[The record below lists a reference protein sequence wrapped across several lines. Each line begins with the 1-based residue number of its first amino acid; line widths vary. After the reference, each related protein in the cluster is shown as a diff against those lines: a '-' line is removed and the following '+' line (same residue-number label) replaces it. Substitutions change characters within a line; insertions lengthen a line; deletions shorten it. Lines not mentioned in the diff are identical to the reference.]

1 MNRIAVAGSVAL
13 AVTGALSMGLAT
25 ADAAKRKKARFQNEK
40 NLVVT
45 LATPTLNQ
53 EVLPD
58 LSDPGLNGVIEIR
71 FSSPLKKRDVINDQ
85 NTFNR
90 LTERVEFLDST
101 FNRMPGTPTLR
112 RNRFIFN
119 PRTAENGGV
128 LAQGQ
133 YTVNIRRNVRNR
145 RGRMLNF
152 GTADFT
158 TTFSVGT
165 DVYNPVLRRM
175 SPLDGQA
182 NIGLQ
187 QKLVASFNEPIDPSS
202 IISSIQVQDAS
213 TNPPTPIPGAGG
225 GTGVTL
231 EREGFDVVFTP
242 DPCFGYPPQTTIQ
255 FLMQGQDEQLAA
267 SPVTDVFGNAFTRD
281 SGLQWSFNAS
291 AGIWESPNGTYNDV
305 TGQFRTQFQT
315 KGVTPPPQALPP
327 GSPMMSLS
335 NPANVLPFA
344 SPCSAQLFFAPSCWT
359 AGRVLIAQ
367 TTTSLYEIDL
377 TGFIQ
382 RFNQGIT
389 DFSLI
394 STIDPPVRV
403 GRPIG
408 VVTDPRV
415 DPNNFE
421 TFIYVVDQ
429 RTATVAVLDS
439 RNLQTLGRFTGFSSP
454 RDISIS
460 TDLSLARTTM
470 YVSDFAANNLVAIDM
485 QGITVNFSG
494 QPGAQSPCEAIKDN
508 ASRRTVIQTGAGPS
522 AVSADSFL
530 LGRVATANVLDSS
543 ITVVNVQD
551 NSVRG
556 TFEVGSNPVDL
567 DWSIV
572 GFGGI
577 RPCMVTNQ
585 GGLNDPDGSVSLYLQ
600 APPLSGGFLGAGQ
613 NRDGIESTFIDGVKN
628 PTGIWGNQ
636 QWLSPFTGNSVPIVW
651 YVANTGGRTV
661 LDLRINIVGLFGVSV
676 TPTVLQNKEV
686 GPSPTFATL
695 DPFYPNAFLFAAVA
709 GTGSLAAMDPNRPVP
724 PTDVFVGQ
732 IRRYSTAFTH

>member
-1 MNRIAVAGSVAL
+1 MNRIVVAGAVAL
-13 AVTGALSMGLAT
+13 AVTGALAVGLMP
-25 ADAAKRKKARFQNEK
+25 ADARAKKKARFQNEK

-71 FSSPLKKRDVINDQ
+71 FSSPLRKRDIINNQ
-85 NTFNR
+85 NAFNR

-101 FNRMPGTPTLR
+101 FNRLPGTPTVR

-133 YTVNIRRNVRNR
+133 YTVNVRRNVRNR
-145 RGRMLNF
+145 RGRALNL
-152 GTADFT
+152 GQRDFT

-175 SPLDGQA
+175 SPLDGQT

-187 QKLVASFNEPIDPSS
+187 QKLIASFNEPIDPSS
-202 IISSIQVQDAS
+202 VISSITVQDGS

-231 EREGFDVVFTP
+231 SRNGFDVVFTP
-242 DPCFGYPPQTTIQ
+242 DPCFGYPPRTTVQ
-255 FLMQGQDEQLAA
+255 FLMQGQDALGQA

-281 SGLQWSFNAS
+281 AGLQWSFNAA
-291 AGIWESPNGTYNDV
+291 AGIWESPNGTFDDT
-305 TGQFRTQFQT
+305 TGIFRTQFVT

-327 GSPMMSLS
+327 GSPMMLGQ
-335 NPANVLPFA
+335 PIA
-344 SPCSAQLFFAPSCWT
+344 SPCSAALFLAPSCFAT
-359 AGRVLIAQ
+359 GRVLLAM
-367 TTTSLYEIDL
+367 TTTSIYEIDL

-408 VVTDPRV
+408 LVTDPRF
-415 DPNNFE
+415 DPNNGYH
-421 TFIYVVDQ
+421 TFMYVVDQ

-439 RNLQTLGRFTGFSSP
+439 RNLQTLGRFSGFSSP

-470 YVSDFAANNLVAIDM
+470 YVSDFAANSLVALDM
-485 QGITVNFSG
+485 QGLTVNFSG
-494 QPGAQSPCEAIKDN
+494 QPGAASPCDAIKDN
-508 ASRRTVIQTGAGPS
+508 AARRRVIQVGDGPTRV
-522 AVSADSFL
+522 AADSFL
-530 LGRVATANVLDSS
+530 LGRVATANTLDSS
-543 ITVVNVQD
+543 VTIVNVTD
-551 NSVRG
+551 DSVRG
-556 TFEVGSNPVDL
+556 TFDVGSNPVDL

-577 RPCMVTNQ
+577 RPCMIANQ

-613 NRDGIESTFIDGVKN
+613 NRDGIESTFIDKIKN

-636 QWLSPFTGNSVPIVW
+636 QWLNPFTGNSIPIVW

-661 LDLRINIVGLFGVSV
+661 LDLRLNITGLFGVSV
-676 TPTVLQNKEV
+676 TPTAAQTKDV
-686 GPSPTFATL
+686 GPNPSFATL
-695 DPFYPNAFLFAAVA
+695 DPFYPNAFLFAAVS
-709 GTGSLAAMDPNRPVP
+709 GTGSLAAMDPNRPIP
-724 PTDVFVGQ
+724 PTNIFVGQ
-732 IRRYSTAFTH
+732 LRRYATCFTH